1 MIFRNYHQDQD
12 MLLPPSL
19 KDCLPKDHLCFVI
32 DDIVNGLDLSSV
44 ENTYKDEGS
53 PAYNPRLL
61 TKILFYA
68 YSQGIRSSRKIE
80 NSLSENNAMRF
91 LSGNS
96 HIDHGT
102 INLFR
107 KKHFANIPAVFAQ
120 IVVCTGNLGMADLS
134 DISVDGTKIKAC
146 ASKKNLFTQEAIDK
160 IEIRMKKILSEAE
173 LIDEKEDETFGD
185 NRGYNQIPEKL
196 IDPKTRKREIKKIQK
211 KLADLNK
218 AKDKIKEKQ
227 DKAKSK
233 EHKDQTRNK
242 TSNTTDPDANPM
254 KMKDGS
260 FKMAFNCQLA
270 AANQIIIAYDAT
282 NDPADT
288 HHLQDMI
295 KKSEENTKQKVKTAK
310 ADSNYFTEEDIKFA
324 KENDIDAYVPDV
336 LYEKE
341 KRKKQKSNANPYD
354 KNKFTYNKDK
364 NGFTCPEGKALNFKR
379 HLTTGSDEYVCSDC
393 AGCSKKSL
401 CTKAKNRTVT
411 LNPKLLAL
419 WQEMRT
425 KLETKEGKDKYQER
439 MSEIEPVIG
448 SMKCNQNMTSF
459 LCRGKTMTSIELGL
473 SCTVHNITKIFH
485 KLKREVTESGDINWS
500 SMMIPIAA

>member
-1 MIFRNYHQDQD
+1 MFRNYHQNQD
-12 MLLPPSL
+12 LLLPPSL
-19 KDCLPKDHLCFVI
+19 KDCLPEDHLCFVI
-32 DDIVNGLDLSSV
+32 NDIVNGLDLSSV

-107 KKHFANIPAVFAQ
+107 KNHLANIPAVFAQ
-120 IVVCTGNLGMADLS
+120 IVVCTGNLGMADLT
-134 DISVDGTKIKAC
+134 DISIDGTKIKAS

-160 IEIRMKKILSEAE
+160 IESKMKEILSEAE
-173 LIDEKEDETFGD
+173 LIDQKEDKALG
-185 NRGYNQIPEKL
+185 NKRGYNQIPEKL
-196 IDPKTRKREIKKIQK
+196 INPQTRKKEIEKIQK
-211 KLADLNK
+211 KLAKLNR
-218 AKDKIKEKQ
+218 AKDEIKEKQ
-227 DKAKSK
+227 DKSK
-233 EHKDQTRNK
+233 GKEQRNQTRNK

-260 FKMAFNCQLA
+260 FKMAFNCQLSA
-270 AANQIIIAYDAT
+270 SNQIITAYDVT

-288 HHLQDMI
+288 HHLQDMV

-310 ADSNYFTEEDIKFA
+310 ADSSYFTEEDIEFT
-324 KENDIDAYVPDV
+324 KENNINALIPDV

-341 KRKKQKSNANPYD
+341 RKKKQKDNLNPYSKD
-354 KNKFTYNKDK
+354 NFIYDKDK
-364 NGFTCPEGKALNFKR
+364 DEFTCPEDKALKFKR
-379 HLTTGSDEYVCSDC
+379 HLTTGSDEYTCTDC
-393 AGCSKKSL
+393 TNCLKKSL

-411 LNPKLLAL
+411 LNPKLLIL

-448 SMKCNQNMTSF
+448 NIKCNQNLTSF
-459 LCRGKTMTSIELGL
+459 LCRGKTMVEIELGL
-473 SCTVHNITKIFH
+473 ASTVHNITKIFH
-485 KLKREVTESGDINWS
+485 KLKREGADSKDIKWNNI
-500 SMMIPIAA
+500 MVPIMA